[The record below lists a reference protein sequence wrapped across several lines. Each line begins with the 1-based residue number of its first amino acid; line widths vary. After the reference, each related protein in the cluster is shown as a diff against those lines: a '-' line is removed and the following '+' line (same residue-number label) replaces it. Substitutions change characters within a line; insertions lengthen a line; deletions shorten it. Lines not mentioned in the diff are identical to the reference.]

1 MARQRSNRVAR
12 VEFDLSAIE
21 LLQSTLKGISED
33 VRADVLGDMV
43 KEGAKPIVRSIKSK
57 VRVRFGNLKKSITS
71 VVRKKRR
78 SGTAVA
84 VIGPESGGRFKG
96 GKKLNKKKDD
106 LSGSDQP
113 SRYAHLVEF
122 GHAGRGGGPSVKA
135 FPFMRPG
142 TAEGQ
147 ANASA
152 RMLVGFQKGLTRA
165 CARRTKRLLKKN

>member
-1 MARQRSNRVAR
+1 MARRSNRVAR
-12 VEFDLSAIE
+12 VEFDLSAVE

-43 KEGAKPIVRSIKSK
+43 KEGAKPIVRSIKAK
-57 VRVRFGNLKKSITS
+57 VRVRFGNLKKGITS

-96 GKKLNKKKDD
+96 GEKLNKKKDD

-122 GHAGRGGGPSVKA
+122 GHAGRGGGPNVKA

-142 TAEGQ
+142 TTDGQ

-165 CARRTKRLLKKN
+165 CARRTKRLLKPN

>member
-1 MARQRSNRVAR
+1 MARQRSSRVAR

-21 LLQSTLKGISED
+21 LLQSTLKGIAED

-43 KEGAKPIVRSIKSK
+43 KEGAKPVVRSIKSK
-57 VRVRFGNLKKSITS
+57 VRVRFGNLKKSITA
-71 VVRKKRR
+71 VVRKKRKA
-78 SGTAVA
+78 GTAVA

-96 GKKLNKKKDD
+96 GKRLNKSKDD

-142 TAEGQ
+142 TTEAQ

-152 RMLVGFQKGLTRA
+152 RMLIGFQKGLTRA
-165 CARRTKRLLKKN
+165 CAKRTKRLLKKN